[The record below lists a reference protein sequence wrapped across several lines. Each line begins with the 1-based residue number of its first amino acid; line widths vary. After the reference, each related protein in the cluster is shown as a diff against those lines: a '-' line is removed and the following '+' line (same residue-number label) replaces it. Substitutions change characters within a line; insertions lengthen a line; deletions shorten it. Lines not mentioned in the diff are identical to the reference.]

1 MGTGLVSQV
10 EYEVRE
16 IRDGDPPLDLGLR
29 FTTGDY
35 FDAVDFACEFLEE
48 QDPFCDGSVS
58 ALEVVKVQ
66 DGERTT
72 VLTYRHSLAAN
83 LSKDLAGVWG
93 FDVTLPWRGPGGA
106 DTDANTGSTG
116 RRRRPLAAP
125 PRTFRGP
132 ALR

>member
-1 MGTGLVSQV
+1 MGTGLVPQV
-10 EYEVRE
+10 AYEVRE

-29 FTTGDY
+29 FTTDEY

-58 ALEVVKVQ
+58 ALEVVEVQ
-66 DGERTT
+66 GDERTT
-72 VLTYRHSLAAN
+72 VLTYRHDIAASLT
-83 LSKDLAGVWG
+83 KDVSGVWG

-106 DTDANTGSTG
+106 DVDGKSGSTG
-116 RRRRPLAAP
+116 RRRRPLAAT

-132 ALR
+132 PLQ